1 MRSSLLGIAILMTTM
16 FFQSCLS
23 DPDRHQLIVTYPD
36 NTLLYADA
44 TVDSLMFYTFDSWEV
59 YPNCTWIE
67 VDGESKVTL
76 PYDYNKNYLCKVLLA
91 LQPNTTGKT
100 RMGTVTVNSYD
111 YSARGLY
118 TQLSFLHVTNLNYT
132 VGEDGYVTSPYDGV
146 TVNIPQNVNFFMA
159 DSAFV
164 TQDSICF
171 TVEKSWTLSTPDGSE
186 LPAWFQLEKTSGR
199 AGHQNVAVTL
209 EENPFYEDRKTT
221 VRLSSSGVNTDI
233 SITQFAKKK
242 KSEEEEE

>member
-1 MRSSLLGIAILMTTM
+1 MQMRKSFTLVLVFLMTM
-16 FFQSCLS
+16 FLPSCLS
-23 DPDRHQLIVTYPD
+23 DPDQHQLNVVYPN
-36 NTLLYADA
+36 NTLLFADA

-59 YPNCTWIE
+59 HPNCTWIK
-67 VDGESKVTL
+67 VDGDDKYNLT
-76 PYDYNKNYLCKVLLA
+76 YDYNKLYLCTVRLA

-111 YSARGLY
+111 YSASGLY
-118 TQLSFLHVTNLNYT
+118 TQLGYLCVTNLNYK
-132 VGEDGYVTSPYDGV
+132 VKDYVTSSYGV
-146 TVNIPQNVNFFMA
+146 SVSIPLDVDFYMA

-186 LPAWFQLEKTSGR
+186 LPSWFQLEKTSGH
-199 AGHQNVAVTL
+199 AGHNNIAVAL
-209 EENPFYEDRKTT
+209 EPNPFYEDRKTT
-221 VRLSSSGVNTDI
+221 VRLSSSGVKTDI

-242 KSEEEEE
+242 PTEEEEE

>member
-1 MRSSLLGIAILMTTM
+1 MRSLLLGIIALLTTI

-23 DPDRHQLIVTYPD
+23 DPERHQLSVVYPD

-44 TVDSLMFYTFDSWEV
+44 TVDSLLFYTFDSWEV
-59 YPNCTWIE
+59 YPNCTWIQ
-67 VDGESKVTL
+67 VDGENKYNL
-76 PYDYNKNYLCKVLLA
+76 PYDYNKNYLCKVMLA

-111 YSARGLY
+111 YSANGLY
-118 TQLSFLHVTNLNYT
+118 TQLSYLHVTNLDYKVTN
-132 VGEDGYVTSPYDGV
+132 YVTSPYDGV
-146 TVNIPQNVNFFMA
+146 SVNIPENVNFFMA

-171 TVEKSWTLSTPDGSE
+171 TVEKSWTLGTPDGSE
-186 LPAWFQLEKTSGR
+186 LPSWFQLEKTSGR
-199 AGHQNVAVTL
+199 SGHQNVTVTL

-221 VRLSSSGVNTDI
+221 VRLSSSGINTDI

-242 KSEEEEE
+242 KTEEEEE